1 MIKEYVKLIWRHIR
15 RRKGLAIINI
25 GGFAVGLA
33 ACILAFFF
41 IRDEFSFDRF
51 HAYIDSIYEV
61 KSVITYSG
69 GPQVSLETQG
79 PVAVT
84 LAANFPEV
92 EAATRLTATDLI
104 LQYGDKI
111 FKQKGIGVDPSF
123 FDVFSFPLVR
133 GKAGSALQN
142 PNSVVLST
150 KAARLLFGITDP
162 MGQTVS
168 IKIKDE
174 TSELEVTGIAQEIPA
189 NSSVKF
195 DLLLPILQVKGSEID
210 QWNTGLDAAC
220 FIRLRKDT
228 DPHELQ
234 AKFQGTIDKFLKKK
248 GVTGNHYLF
257 PFAEYHKGAKS
268 YSFSSVLEPQSS
280 PSHSYILS
288 GIAFL
293 VLLIAGFNF
302 MNLSIAAAASG
313 RMKEIGMRMVLG
325 ARRKQLL
332 QQFRFEGI
340 VMSLGSLVVGFG
352 VAAAVLPVFNR
363 FAGKELKLDLLGPV
377 FPLVMLILFA
387 IILGILAGSYP
398 GWFLSQIRPIDLF
411 KGKFLLGRRSRFNR
425 SFLLFQ
431 LGFSIFL
438 VIITGFL
445 YRQHQYLLQADLG
458 YKPDH
463 VMVLNIENLTQNF
476 QMSSQF
482 LPVLKSRLL
491 QYPEIKSVSGAY
503 SDMPSSSAIIAKPEG
518 TQNPEIIR
526 FNTVDLDYI
535 KTLGIR
541 LSEGRWFSSEYT
553 SDKTNAVV
561 INEAFARRFNIKE
574 PTKRSLSEFFR
585 YRGPGSIIGV
595 VKDFHFDSLRQPIQP
610 AFFNLESD
618 RFQKVYIQLEE
629 GDLRKAI
636 DLVKK
641 EFAALAP
648 GYPFL
653 FSFLDDE
660 VALQYEDEK
669 RWSHMI
675 TIVSIFAVLIACS
688 GIFALALEAVSRR
701 TKEIGVRKVLGASVS
716 RIFYLLTSEFM
727 WIAAVAVAVTWP
739 IAYLVMHKILSDYP
753 YRISLNLWM
762 FVAGGMVVIL
772 LTLAAISLHTVRAA
786 IRNPVES
793 LRDE

>member
-1 MIKEYVKLIWRHIR
+1 LT
-15 RRKGLAIINI
+15 A
-25 GGFAVGLA
+25 
-33 ACILAFFF
+33 
-41 IRDEFSFDRF
+41 D
-51 HAYIDSIYEV
+51 
-61 KSVITYSG
+61 
-69 GPQVSLETQG
+69 
-79 PVAVT
+79 
-84 LAANFPEV
+84 FPEV
-92 EAATRLTATDLI
+92 ESATRLAATVLI
-104 LQYGDKI
+104 IQNGDKI

-123 FDVFSFPLVR
+123 FDVFTFPLVR
-133 GKAGSALQN
+133 GDSGSALQN

-150 KAARLLFGITDP
+150 QAARLLFGITDP

-174 TSELEVTGIAQEIPA
+174 ASELEVTGIAQEIPA
-189 NSSVKF
+189 NSSLKF
-195 DLLLPILQVKGSEID
+195 DLLLPILQVKGPKID
-210 QWNTGLDAAC
+210 QWDTGLDAAC
-220 FIRLRKDT
+220 FVRLRKDA

-234 AKFQGTIDKFLKKK
+234 AKFQGTLDTFLNKK

-257 PFAEYHKGAKS
+257 PFAKYHKGAQS
-268 YSFSSVLEPQSS
+268 YSYSSVLEPQSS

-288 GIAFL
+288 GIALL

-313 RMKEIGMRMVLG
+313 RMKEIGMRRVLG

-340 VMSLGSLVVGFG
+340 VLSLASLIVGFG
-352 VAAAVLPVFNR
+352 LTAAVLPVFNR
-363 FAGKELKLDLLGPV
+363 FAGKELRLDLLGPV
-377 FPLVMLILFA
+377 SPLLTLILFA

-398 GWFLSQIRPIDLF
+398 GWFLSRARPIDLF
-411 KGKFLLGRRSRFNR
+411 KGKFLLGQRSSFNR

-438 VIITGFL
+438 VITTGFL
-445 YRQHQYLLQADLG
+445 YRQHRYLLRADLG
-458 YKPDH
+458 YNPDR

-482 LPVLKSRLL
+482 LPVLKSSLL

-503 SDMPSSSAIIAKPEG
+503 SGMSSWSAIISRPEG
-518 TQNPEIIR
+518 AQNPEIIR
-526 FNTVDLDYI
+526 FNDVDPDYA

-541 LSEGRWFSSEYT
+541 ISEGRWFSPEYP
-553 SDKTNAVV
+553 SDKTNAVI

-574 PTKRSLSEFFR
+574 PTKRTLSEFFR
-585 YRGPGSIIGV
+585 YKGPSNIIGV
-595 VKDFHFDSLRQPIQP
+595 VKDFHFDSLRRPIEP
-610 AFFNLESD
+610 AFFTLESD
-618 RFQKVYIQLEE
+618 GFQKVYIQLEE
-629 GDLRKAI
+629 GDLNRAI
-636 DLVKK
+636 NSIKK
-641 EFAALAP
+641 EFSEIAP
-648 GYPFL
+648 GFPFL
-653 FSFLDDE
+653 FSFLDDD
-660 VALQYEDEK
+660 VARQYEEEK

-675 TIVSIFAVLIACS
+675 TIVSLFAMLIACS

-727 WIAAVAVAVTWP
+727 WIAAAAVAVTWP
-739 IAYLVMHKILSDYP
+739 IAYLVIHRILADYP
-753 YRISLNLWM
+753 YRIPLNLWM
-762 FVAGGMVVIL
+762 FVAGGMAVTL